1 MPPFTRV
8 PENIKASPPSIRF
21 AAATHIPLKDE
32 EEFPLLLRFAA
43 THTLFSRNQPTK
55 HTKNQRR
62 ERFAPR
68 SIFLDDD
75 DYDDDSCL
83 SATTVD
89 PVLLLTFCTADTV
102 AATITTVYSGV
113 DDTLTKQTNNQSIKQ
128 HTVEDY
134 KRRNNGESSC
144 VFYIRT
150 NIQTKRRKRTTM
162 VEFGKQLQLLQQSA
176 QDQAWKEYY
185 IDYSLLKFLIK
196 KAKKNN
202 HNKKPT
208 TASTTATT
216 TTTKIKKE
224 ENEND
229 ISQKKRHKKSTSSL
243 GNLLELMQSSSTT
256 TDGAFFDMSE
266 EDPLVDQ
273 HQHQQQHALNAFNA
287 SSSHKRT
294 NSGSLIAVS
303 PFMNA
308 SSSRKFQ
315 HMVQDGYVKALEFRQ
330 VLDQEIE
337 KLVLFCLAQEGHLA
351 QQLYQLSKQRLQL
364 KDNVYQA
371 ILMTQQQQQQQ
382 QQQNDSTP
390 PMVMIDAD
398 ATIVTHR
405 RLEESYHTLA
415 TLTTHYRNMASQLLQ
430 LLEFMDVNVVALRK
444 ILKKH
449 DKNFPHFK
457 LSATYLRERLT
468 LLPTSPQEDDDNNI
482 ITMPVGHYHLQQI
495 YHFGGLSSLLLAL
508 KTAFDDL
515 HALEWN
521 LLAVQHYQ
529 QSHQQQ
535 PPQQQSQQ
543 PHHQQPQQQQ
553 STSTILLPPLTQNY
567 GSIQPPMS
575 MSMMMQQKD
584 SPVRPH
590 SKTPKFDNRKDS
602 SEMSML
608 DMPPPPPPSPPPP
621 PPPVSGRPPLQPH
634 FHPHH
639 PRRNSSSPTHTTTR
653 TFTTPL
659 RSLFKRPSQQQH
671 RSNSSNTTAVPPPT
685 FFLDGRIT
693 YAHEPLLDQLYA
705 ARNRLRE
712 TTQYAQHVAAQAL
725 VFFDDDDQN
734 IIPDQQKTPASNFSA
749 TQKLSS
755 FLNLASCALYMT
767 NYYVV
772 APTVGE
778 YALLLGSSESMAGI
792 IIGMT
797 PNAALV
803 ATVLYGWWS
812 NHSYRNALIFAAC
825 SSVLGNILYALALH
839 YHSLPMVLMGR
850 FFNGFGSARSINRRY
865 IADTFSKADR
875 TAASADFV
883 TSGALGMATGP
894 AIGK

>member
-1 MPPFTRV
+1 
-8 PENIKASPPSIRF
+8 
-21 AAATHIPLKDE
+21 
-32 EEFPLLLRFAA
+32 
-43 THTLFSRNQPTK
+43 
-55 HTKNQRR
+55 
-62 ERFAPR
+62 
-68 SIFLDDD
+68 
-75 DYDDDSCL
+75 
-83 SATTVD
+83 
-89 PVLLLTFCTADTV
+89 
-102 AATITTVYSGV
+102 
-113 DDTLTKQTNNQSIKQ
+113 
-128 HTVEDY
+128 
-134 KRRNNGESSC
+134 
-144 VFYIRT
+144 
-150 NIQTKRRKRTTM
+150 M

-256 TDGAFFDMSE
+256 TDGVTVFDLSE

-273 HQHQQQHALNAFNA
+273 HQQQQQHALNA
-287 SSSHKRT
+287 SSHKRT

-303 PFMNA
+303 PFLNA

-371 ILMTQQQQQQQ
+371 ILMTQQQQQQ
-382 QQQNDSTP
+382 NDSTT
-390 PMVMIDAD
+390 PMVMMD

-405 RLEESYHTLA
+405 RLEESYNTLA

-482 ITMPVGHYHLQQI
+482 IMMPVGHYHLQQI

-508 KTAFDDL
+508 KSAFDDL

-529 QSHQQQ
+529 QQSHHQQQ
-535 PPQQQSQQ
+535 PQSQ
-543 PHHQQPQQQQ
+543 PH
-553 STSTILLPPLTQNY
+553 
-567 GSIQPPMS
+567 
-575 MSMMMQQKD
+575 
-584 SPVRPH
+584 
-590 SKTPKFDNRKDS
+590 
-602 SEMSML
+602 
-608 DMPPPPPPSPPPP
+608 
-621 PPPVSGRPPLQPH
+621 LQCCY
-634 FHPHH
+634 
-639 PRRNSSSPTHTTTR
+639 RR
-653 TFTTPL
+653 
-659 RSLFKRPSQQQH
+659 
-671 RSNSSNTTAVPPPT
+671 
-685 FFLDGRIT
+685 
-693 YAHEPLLDQLYA
+693 
-705 ARNRLRE
+705 
-712 TTQYAQHVAAQAL
+712 
-725 VFFDDDDQN
+725 
-734 IIPDQQKTPASNFSA
+734 
-749 TQKLSS
+749 
-755 FLNLASCALYMT
+755 
-767 NYYVV
+767 
-772 APTVGE
+772 
-778 YALLLGSSESMAGI
+778 
-792 IIGMT
+792 
-797 PNAALV
+797 
-803 ATVLYGWWS
+803 
-812 NHSYRNALIFAAC
+812 
-825 SSVLGNILYALALH
+825 
-839 YHSLPMVLMGR
+839 
-850 FFNGFGSARSINRRY
+850 
-865 IADTFSKADR
+865 
-875 TAASADFV
+875 
-883 TSGALGMATGP
+883 
-894 AIGK
+894 